1 MKKIVL
7 IVFVIVQHIVAY
19 SQTDSFGDSAL
30 AQTDGKWIETKLE
43 QCIKEQGQTNNGMVF
58 CLSEAL
64 DAWEKQL
71 QDTYALLYSQMEGS
85 NRKNLQVSQSA
96 WVEYKHAQ
104 YKFLEN
110 YYGSMQGTMY
120 KQIMISEKTEVVK
133 RRFSEL
139 YNLTQD

>member
-19 SQTDSFGDSAL
+19 SQTDSSGDSAA
-30 AQTDGKWIETKLE
+30 AQTDGKWIEMTLE
-43 QCIKEQGQTNNGMVF
+43 QCIQEQGQTNNGMVL

-85 NRKNLQVSQSA
+85 NRTNLQVSQSA

-110 YYGSMQGTMY
+110 YYGSMQGAMY

>member
-1 MKKIVL
+1 MKKIML
-7 IVFVIVQHIVAY
+7 IVCFIVQSIVAY
-19 SQTDSFGDSAL
+19 SQTDSPGDSAA
-30 AQTDGKWIETKLE
+30 AQIDGKWIETILE
-43 QCIKEQGQTNNGMVF
+43 QCIKAQGQTNNGMVF

-85 NRKNLQVSQSA
+85 NRTNLQLSQSA

-110 YYGSMQGTMY
+110 YYGTMQGTMY
-120 KQIMISEKTEVVK
+120 KQIMVSEKIEVVK
-133 RRFSEL
+133 RRFAEL